1 MIPMTTFRIF
11 TAFGFLI
18 VVAGLF
24 SIPLNFR
31 SSGPEQATAGNPVVA
46 TVGGRSITLR
56 EVEQA
61 VALSLYQADQRRSQL
76 LQQAIQHMID
86 EQLLAGEASR
96 KGLSVSQLLDEASQS
111 ESIARFA
118 NLPAPVKRLGPSSS
132 QSSPD
137 SDSAQT
143 LREQAR
149 IRQALLVSL
158 RRKAEIHVTLPTPE
172 PPILAVSGD
181 DDPRIG
187 PDNAPITIVEFSD
200 FQCPYCQRSVGV
212 MKELL
217 RIYGE
222 KIRLVYRDYP
232 GPNHPFA
239 EQAAEAAQCAGE
251 QGKFWEYHD
260 TLFDRQTSSKGW
272 DFLALA
278 TELGLRQDAF
288 AACLNSGRFREEI
301 AKDIQDGFKL
311 GITSTPTFFINGRPL
326 VGAQPLASFQMLI
339 DNLLDQRSHS

>member
-1 MIPMTTFRIF
+1 
-11 TAFGFLI
+11 
-18 VVAGLF
+18 
-24 SIPLNFR
+24 
-31 SSGPEQATAGNPVVA
+31 
-46 TVGGRSITLR
+46 
-56 EVEQA
+56 
-61 VALSLYQADQRRSQL
+61 
-76 LQQAIQHMID
+76 
-86 EQLLAGEASR
+86 
-96 KGLSVSQLLDEASQS
+96 
-111 ESIARFA
+111 
-118 NLPAPVKRLGPSSS
+118 
-132 QSSPD
+132 
-137 SDSAQT
+137 
-143 LREQAR
+143 
-149 IRQALLVSL
+149 
-158 RRKAEIHVTLPTPE
+158 
-172 PPILAVSGD
+172 
-181 DDPRIG
+181 
-187 PDNAPITIVEFSD
+187 
-200 FQCPYCQRSVGV
+200 